1 MVKYRLTIPRNSD
14 TEKFM
19 DSLIK
24 LPYIPDVGRVIK
36 LDNPQQNRVIGMYM
50 SSLKDKGVMGF
61 FHEPD
66 LNETI
71 GVLNVKNIEKINGRG
86 KILWYDFELPS
97 I

>member
-1 MVKYRLTIPRNSD
+1 MLKYRLTIPRNSD
-14 TEKFM
+14 MEKFM
-19 DSLIK
+19 DTLINS
-24 LPYIPDVGRVIK
+24 PYILNVGRMVK

-66 LNETI
+66 LNETVGI
-71 GVLNVKNIEKINGRG
+71 LNVKNIEKINGRG
-86 KILWYDFELPS
+86 KTLWYDFELPS

>member
-14 TEKFM
+14 MEKFL
-19 DSLIK
+19 DVLIK
-24 LPYIPDVGRVIK
+24 LPYIPNVGRVIELSDSK
-36 LDNPQQNRVIGMYM
+36 QNRVIGMYM
-50 SSLKDKGVMGF
+50 SPLKNKGVMGF

-66 LNETI
+66 LDETI

-86 KILWYDFELPS
+86 KTLWYDFELPS